1 MRVAQVLWA
10 APGGGDATFPGTA
23 RAGLA
28 RRAAVVA
35 LSAACAFASASP
47 ASAQQANGASSA
59 AGEAPQVPASSKDEA
74 QPAAAP
80 PPYPYAYPYP
90 PPGPPA
96 GSNDADYK
104 EQIRSTKQRMK
115 EAEQNGDEAEKE
127 RLKEELGRLKAE
139 YARYQKENY
148 VRNSGGM
155 MGGGI
160 ALASVGGFGLLVG
173 SIFTLGNDDTR
184 TTGYFLIGMGI
195 ACIGAGIPL
204 AIVGARR
211 VPKESREAGA
221 SPILIVSPRGAALH
235 VTF

>member
-1 MRVAQVLWA
+1 
-10 APGGGDATFPGTA
+10 
-23 RAGLA
+23 
-28 RRAAVVA
+28 
-35 LSAACAFASASP
+35 
-47 ASAQQANGASSA
+47 
-59 AGEAPQVPASSKDEA
+59 
-74 QPAAAP
+74 
-80 PPYPYAYPYP
+80 
-90 PPGPPA
+90 
-96 GSNDADYK
+96 
-104 EQIRSTKQRMK
+104 MK

-211 VPKESREAGA
+211 VPKESRGAGA

>member
-1 MRVAQVLWA
+1 MTTRVDDHARRRGDAAISESLDRCFLGPPRDGLRGSVYAQPMRVAQVLWA

-23 RAGLA
+23 RAG
-28 RRAAVVA
+28 
-35 LSAACAFASASP
+35 F
-47 ASAQQANGASSA
+47 
-59 AGEAPQVPASSKDEA
+59 E
-74 QPAAAP
+74 
-80 PPYPYAYPYP
+80 
-90 PPGPPA
+90 
-96 GSNDADYK
+96 DYK

-173 SIFTLGNDDTR
+173 SIFTLGNDDTK

-211 VPKESREAGA
+211 VPKESRGAGA